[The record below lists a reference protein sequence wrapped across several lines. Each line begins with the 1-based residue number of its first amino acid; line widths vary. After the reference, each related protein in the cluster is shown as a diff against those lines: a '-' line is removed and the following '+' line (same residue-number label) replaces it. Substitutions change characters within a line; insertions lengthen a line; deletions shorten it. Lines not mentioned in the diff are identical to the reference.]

1 MTLKKDAKFK
11 EELTCR
17 FQIDM
22 TNLTNFDP
30 STQNYGVLL
39 TNVNVQAKKST
50 EQLSFMTLKSDNKF
64 EEKMTCGLE
73 NDTRNL
79 MGALE
84 SLKNF
89 HFKPNLGVCVC
100 VCVCVGGGG

>member
-1 MTLKKDAKFK
+1 
-11 EELTCR
+11 
-17 FQIDM
+17 
-22 TNLTNFDP
+22 
-30 STQNYGVLL
+30 
-39 TNVNVQAKKST
+39 
-50 EQLSFMTLKSDNKF
+50 MTLKSDNKF

-89 HFKPNLGVCVC
+89 YFKPNLGVCVC
-100 VCVCVGGGG
+100 VWGGGGEFYPPLVGFPLIAQK

>member
-1 MTLKKDAKFK
+1 M
-11 EELTCR
+11 
-17 FQIDM
+17 I
-22 TNLTNFDP
+22 
-30 STQNYGVLL
+30 
-39 TNVNVQAKKST
+39 
-50 EQLSFMTLKSDNKF
+50 LKSDNKF

-100 VCVCVGGGG
+100 VWGGGGGGGGG

>member
-1 MTLKKDAKFK
+1 
-11 EELTCR
+11 
-17 FQIDM
+17 
-22 TNLTNFDP
+22 
-30 STQNYGVLL
+30 
-39 TNVNVQAKKST
+39 
-50 EQLSFMTLKSDNKF
+50 MTLKSDNKF

-100 VCVCVGGGG
+100 GGGGNFTLPLLVFP

>member
-1 MTLKKDAKFK
+1 M
-11 EELTCR
+11 
-17 FQIDM
+17 I
-22 TNLTNFDP
+22 
-30 STQNYGVLL
+30 
-39 TNVNVQAKKST
+39 
-50 EQLSFMTLKSDNKF
+50 LKSDNKF

-89 HFKPNLGVCVC
+89 HFKPNLGVWVC
-100 VCVCVGGGG
+100 VCVCGGGGGG

>member
-39 TNVNVQAKKST
+39 TNVNVQGKKST
-50 EQLSFMTLKSDNKF
+50 EQLFFMTLKSDNKF
-64 EEKMTCGLE
+64 EEKMT
-73 NDTRNL
+73 
-79 MGALE
+79 
-84 SLKNF
+84 
-89 HFKPNLGVCVC
+89 
-100 VCVCVGGGG
+100 

>member
-1 MTLKKDAKFK
+1 
-11 EELTCR
+11 
-17 FQIDM
+17 
-22 TNLTNFDP
+22 
-30 STQNYGVLL
+30 
-39 TNVNVQAKKST
+39 
-50 EQLSFMTLKSDNKF
+50 MTLKSDNKF

-100 VCVCVGGGG
+100 VCGGGGGGGV

>member
-1 MTLKKDAKFK
+1 
-11 EELTCR
+11 
-17 FQIDM
+17 
-22 TNLTNFDP
+22 
-30 STQNYGVLL
+30 
-39 TNVNVQAKKST
+39 
-50 EQLSFMTLKSDNKF
+50 MTLKSDNKF

-100 VCVCVGGGG
+100 VCVGGAGAQLYPPLVGFPLITQK

>member
-1 MTLKKDAKFK
+1 M
-11 EELTCR
+11 
-17 FQIDM
+17 I
-22 TNLTNFDP
+22 
-30 STQNYGVLL
+30 
-39 TNVNVQAKKST
+39 
-50 EQLSFMTLKSDNKF
+50 LKSDNKS

-73 NDTRNL
+73 NDTMNL

-100 VCVCVGGGG
+100 VCVWGNFTLPLVGFPLITQKQ

>member
-73 NDTRNL
+73 
-79 MGALE
+79 
-84 SLKNF
+84 K
-89 HFKPNLGVCVC
+89 
-100 VCVCVGGGG
+100 

>member
-1 MTLKKDAKFK
+1 M
-11 EELTCR
+11 
-17 FQIDM
+17 I
-22 TNLTNFDP
+22 
-30 STQNYGVLL
+30 
-39 TNVNVQAKKST
+39 
-50 EQLSFMTLKSDNKF
+50 LKSDNKF

-89 HFKPNLGVCVC
+89 HFKPNLGVCV
-100 VCVCVGGGG
+100 GGGGGGGGEFYPPLVGFPFITQK